1 VDRAIEDEGGSVN
14 TAVMRCEWA
23 GSDPLMVAY
32 HDEEWG
38 VPVFDDAALFERL
51 MLECNQAG
59 LSWATILRKRES
71 FHAAY
76 DGWDVEKIAAYGEAD
91 IARLLADPGIIRN
104 RAKVNAAIGNARA
117 FLELHSDGG
126 FSSFVW
132 SFVGGSPLLRERQPN
147 GLADLVATT
156 PESDAMSKALKK
168 RGFKFVGSTICYAF
182 MQSVGMVNDHD
193 AGCYRALEVAALVS
207 SQ

>member
-1 VDRAIEDEGGSVN
+1 
-14 TAVMRCEWA
+14 
-23 GSDPLMVAY
+23 MVAY

-38 VPVFDDAALFERL
+38 VPVYDDAALFERL

-76 DGWDVEKIAAYGEAD
+76 DGWDAETIAAYGEAD
-91 IARLLADPGIIRN
+91 IERLLADPGIIRN

-117 FLELHSDGG
+117 FLELQSDGG
-126 FSSFVW
+126 FSNFVW
-132 SFVGGSPLLRERQPN
+132 SFVGGSPLVRESQPN

-156 PESDAMSKALKK
+156 PESDALSKALKQ

-193 AGCYRALEVAALVS
+193 AGCFRTVEIDGLGA

>member
-1 VDRAIEDEGGSVN
+1 MTTVV
-14 TAVMRCEWA
+14 RCEWA
-23 GSDPLMVAY
+23 GADPLMVAY

-59 LSWATILRKRES
+59 LSWSTILKKRES

-76 DGWDVEKIAAYGEAD
+76 DGWDAEKIAAYGD
-91 IARLLADPGIIRN
+91 DDVARLLADPGIIRN
-104 RAKVNAAIGNARA
+104 RSKVNAAIGNARA
-117 FLELHSDGG
+117 FLELQAEGR
-126 FSSFVW
+126 FSTFVW
-132 SFVGGSPLLRERQPN
+132 SFVGGTPLVRDRQPA
-147 GLADLVATT
+147 GLADFVATS
-156 PESDAMSKALKK
+156 PESDAMSKALKQ

-193 AGCYRALEVAALVS
+193 AGCFRSAEVAALAAT
-207 SQ
+207 Q

>member
-1 VDRAIEDEGGSVN
+1 MRTVVSEA
-14 TAVMRCEWA
+14 MHRCEWA
-23 GSDPLMVAY
+23 GTDPLMVRY

-38 VPVFDDAALFERL
+38 VPVYDAQALFERL

-59 LSWATILRKRES
+59 LSWSTILRKRES

-76 DGWDVEKIAAYGEAD
+76 DGWDPEKIARYGDED
-91 IARLLADPGIIRN
+91 IARLVTDPGIIRN
-104 RAKVNAAIGNARA
+104 RAKINAAIGNARL
-117 FLELHSDGG
+117 FLELETGEG
-126 FSSFVW
+126 FSQYVW
-132 SFVGGSPLLRERQPN
+132 SFVGGSPVVRNQQPD

-182 MQSVGMVNDHD
+182 MQSVGMVNDHEQRCFRANEVTAL
-193 AGCYRALEVAALVS
+193 AGR
-207 SQ
+207 Q

>member
-1 VDRAIEDEGGSVN
+1 MREMETETMV
-14 TAVMRCEWA
+14 RCEWA
-23 GSDPLMVAY
+23 GTDPLMVRY

-38 VPVFDDAALFERL
+38 VPVYDARALFERL

-59 LSWATILRKRES
+59 LSWSTILRKRET

-76 DGWDVEKIAAYGEAD
+76 DGWDPEKIAAYSAD
-91 IARLLADPGIIRN
+91 DVDRLMANPGVIRN
-104 RAKVNAAIGNARA
+104 RAKIHAAIGNAKL
-117 FLELHSDGG
+117 FLDLEADEG
-126 FSSFVW
+126 FSPYIW
-132 SFVGGSPLLRERQPN
+132 SFVGGTPLVRDSQPN
-147 GLADLVATT
+147 GLAELVATT

-193 AGCYRALEVAALVS
+193 QGCFRAAEVAELARR
-207 SQ
+207 Q

>member
-1 VDRAIEDEGGSVN
+1 MSDVTEDDIS
-14 TAVMRCEWA
+14 RCEWA
-23 GSDPLMVAY
+23 GTDSLMVRY

-38 VPVFDDAALFERL
+38 VPVYDAQALFERL

-59 LSWATILRKRES
+59 LSWSTILRKRES

-76 DGWDVEKIAAYGEAD
+76 DGWDPEKIARYGDGD
-91 IARLLADPGIIRN
+91 IARLMADPGIIRN
-104 RAKVNAAIGNARA
+104 RAKINAAIGNARL
-117 FLELHSDGG
+117 FLEVEASEG
-126 FSSFVW
+126 FSPYVW
-132 SFVGGSPLLRERQPN
+132 SFVGGRPMVRDTQPE

-156 PESDAMSKALKK
+156 PQSDAMSKELKK

-193 AGCYRALEVAALVS
+193 QGCFRAAEVAELAS
-207 SQ
+207 RQ

>member
-1 VDRAIEDEGGSVN
+1 MTTTVAI
-14 TAVMRCEWA
+14 RCEWA
-23 GSDPLMVAY
+23 GTDPLMVAY

-38 VPVFDDAALFERL
+38 VPVYDDAELFERL

-59 LSWATILRKRES
+59 LSWSTILKKRET

-76 DGWDVEKIAAYGEAD
+76 DGWDAEKIANYDDSD
-91 IARLLADPGIIRN
+91 IARLLENPGIIRN

-117 FLELHSDGG
+117 FLEVQDEDSFSDYI
-126 FSSFVW
+126 W
-132 SFVGGSPLLRERQPN
+132 SFVGGRPLVRERQPA
-147 GLADLVATT
+147 GLADFVATT

-193 AGCYRALEVAALVS
+193 ARCFRTAEVAALTGV
-207 SQ
+207 Q